1 MSGTKIGGKK
11 AAYTNRERHGLD
23 FYARIGAKGGRN
35 GHTGGFAANPE
46 LARIAGR
53 KGGLKSRRGKSKETL
68 RKEEILKQFENV
80 DLEVIKQYTTLS
92 NKDKKNLYIR
102 KGNEFIPIHSGL
114 EPEPEEL

>member
-11 AAYTNRERHGLD
+11 AAFTNRERHGLD

-53 KGGLKSRRGKSKETL
+53 KGGLKSRRWKSKG
-68 RKEEILKQFENV
+68 V
-80 DLEVIKQYTTLS
+80 
-92 NKDKKNLYIR
+92 
-102 KGNEFIPIHSGL
+102 HSGL
-114 EPEPEEL
+114 EPEVNKL